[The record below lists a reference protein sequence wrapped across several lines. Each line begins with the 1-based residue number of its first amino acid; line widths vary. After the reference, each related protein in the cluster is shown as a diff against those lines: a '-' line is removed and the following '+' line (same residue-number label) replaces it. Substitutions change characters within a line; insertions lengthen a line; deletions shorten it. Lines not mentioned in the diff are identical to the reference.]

1 MTDAAS
7 ANRPPPNSGA
17 RSKMVRRQAYMVA
30 RSSSYSVDSGH
41 HTLNSPSARLACW
54 RTFQWSEGDRGQPLR
69 GAEAIRRLALSAY
82 LRPSSRA
89 RGVAAHGNGAQQALE
104 EHPPVVRDGLA
115 GGGCTL
121 PCVMT
126 SSSQP
131 LISLD
136 YNGPSVRYV
145 LEDEDNCSSGPATAQ
160 IMVGAYQCRGPCPD
174 SI

>member
-1 MTDAAS
+1 MVTGEQ
-7 ANRPPPNSGA
+7 RPSIAGG
-17 RSKMVRRQAYMVA
+17 RSN
-30 RSSSYSVDSGH
+30 
-41 HTLNSPSARLACW
+41 T
-54 RTFQWSEGDRGQPLR
+54 
-69 GAEAIRRLALSAY
+69 RLALIAY

-104 EHPPVVRDGLA
+104 KHPPVVRDGLA

-121 PCVMT
+121 TCVMT

-145 LEDEDNCSSGPATAQ
+145 LEDVDNCSSGPATAQ

-174 SI
+174 SV